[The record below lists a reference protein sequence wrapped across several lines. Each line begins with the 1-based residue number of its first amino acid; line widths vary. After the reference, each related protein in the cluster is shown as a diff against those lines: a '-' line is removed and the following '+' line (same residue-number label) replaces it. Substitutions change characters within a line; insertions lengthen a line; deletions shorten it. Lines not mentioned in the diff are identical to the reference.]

1 MTKNRSLIPLSFV
14 LLSAFLLPAGLSAQ
28 AQPASQEAELLAA
41 LHSISSHT
49 LYEYV
54 QELVS
59 EKYGGRLTGTPEY
72 NACADWVASLLAKWG
87 VRPAGDG
94 GTYMQSFPNPYTLVF
109 PGCEVVL
116 RLPVKGGEIRKSYR
130 FEDEFIPGGTS
141 GNGEVTAEVIY
152 VGYGVTAPELGYDD
166 YAGVDVMGK
175 IVLMEREVPVSPDKD
190 ADLFKKWRP
199 YSFHQDKL

>member
-1 MTKNRSLIPLSFV
+1 MKKSARFVFIPL
-14 LLSAFLLPAGLSAQ
+14 LLALGILLPASLSGQ
-28 AQPASQEAELLAA
+28 AQPASNEAELLAA

-54 QELVS
+54 QELVL

-116 RLPVKGGEIRKSYR
+116 RLPVKGRPKSS
-130 FEDEFIPGGTS
+130 TWA
-141 GNGEVTAEVIY
+141 TA
-152 VGYGVTAPELGYDD
+152 
-166 YAGVDVMGK
+166 
-175 IVLMEREVPVSPDKD
+175 
-190 ADLFKKWRP
+190 
-199 YSFHQDKL
+199 